1 MSQPTPWK
9 LAVTGGFGLLA
20 AIALLSRDWTI
31 GELAAL
37 AGLALVA
44 RGTLHL
50 ETASFVGVA
59 GAVAVLGVVGDVG
72 VGITAL
78 LWPSPTLLSL
88 VLLVGS
94 DDSKWP
100 MFLVFATVEVALAVA
115 LIARPTGSVRAA
127 AVTIGLVLLVEGAR
141 EISHAGLS
149 MRRERR
155 SHTTAPTQPAAT
167 TS

>member
-50 ETASFVGVA
+50 ETASFVVA
-59 GAVAVLGVVGDVG
+59 SCPPSSGAESPLHAVRR
-72 VGITAL
+72 TH
-78 LWPSPTLLSL
+78 
-88 VLLVGS
+88 
-94 DDSKWP
+94 KNR
-100 MFLVFATVEVALAVA
+100 VFV
-115 LIARPTGSVRAA
+115 I
-127 AVTIGLVLLVEGAR
+127 
-141 EISHAGLS
+141 
-149 MRRERR
+149 
-155 SHTTAPTQPAAT
+155 
-167 TS
+167 